1 MTDPQHAA
9 IEAATRLNESVNG
22 LKDEIRGLQQ
32 YGRRN
37 RHYIIGLGI
46 SLLFDLLLSVVVIIV
61 AIQANAANDRADAN
75 HQYQVDS
82 CNSSNAARQTS
93 RDLWNYVL
101 DAASKNPA
109 NDTPER
115 RKQINDF
122 RAYMENSYA
131 PRDCSKV
138 GK

>member
-9 IEAATRLNESVNG
+9 IEAATRLNESVTE
-22 LKDEIRGLQQ
+22 LKDEIRGLQA

-46 SLLFDLLLSVVVIIV
+46 SLAFDLLLSVVVIIV
-61 AIQANAANDRADAN
+61 AIQASNANDRANAN

-82 CNSSNAARQTS
+82 CNSNNAARQTS

-109 NDTPER
+109 NQVPER
-115 RKQINDF
+115 KKQIDDF

>member
-9 IEAATRLNESVNG
+9 IAAATRLNESVTE
-22 LKDEIRGLQQ
+22 LKEEIHSLQV

-37 RHYIIGLGI
+37 RHYIVGLGI
-46 SLLFDLLLSVVVIIV
+46 SLAFDLLLSVVVIVV
-61 AIQANAANDRADAN
+61 AIQANAANDRANAN
-75 HQYQVDS
+75 HEYQVDT

-109 NDTPER
+109 NETPER
-115 RKQINDF
+115 KKQISDF

>member
-9 IEAATRLNESVNG
+9 IAAATRLNESVSE
-22 LKDEIRGLQQ
+22 LKEEIRNLQV

-61 AIQANAANDRADAN
+61 AIQANNANDRANAN
-75 HQYQVDS
+75 YQYQVDT
-82 CNSSNAARQTS
+82 CNASNAARQTS

-109 NDTPER
+109 NSTPER
-115 RKQINDF
+115 KKQIDDF
-122 RAYMENSYA
+122 RVYMENSYA

>member
-9 IEAATRLNESVNG
+9 IEAATRLNESVTE
-22 LKDEIRGLQQ
+22 LKEEIHSLQA

-37 RHYIIGLGI
+37 RHFIIGLGI
-46 SLLFDLLLSVVVIIV
+46 SLAFDLLLSVVVIIV
-61 AIQANAANDRADAN
+61 AIQANNARDRADAN
-75 HQYQVDS
+75 HQYQVDT
-82 CNSSNAARQTS
+82 CNSNNASRQTS

-101 DAASKNPA
+101 DAAAKNPA
-109 NDTPER
+109 NETPER
-115 RKQINDF
+115 KKQIQDF

>member
-9 IEAATRLNESVNG
+9 IAAATRLNESVTE
-22 LKDEIRGLQQ
+22 LKEEIHSLQV

-46 SLLFDLLLSVVVIIV
+46 SLAFDLLLSVVVIIV
-61 AIQANAANDRADAN
+61 AVQANAANDRANAN
-75 HQYQVDS
+75 HEYQVDT

-109 NDTPER
+109 NETPER
-115 RKQINDF
+115 KKQISDF